1 MEREVQKEGISF
13 SLYTCSTESCQSK
26 CRVLEVL
33 EQSQLP
39 QLIRGKTC
47 QRVSSREGGCVL
59 LVLASSSS
67 KKTRQGA
74 EGVETTVVGGR
85 IRLAKAGLETGEQ
98 TEMRHNE

>member
-1 MEREVQKEGISF
+1 M
-13 SLYTCSTESCQSK
+13 YTCSTESCQSK

-59 LVLASSSS
+59 LGLAASSS
-67 KKTRQGA
+67 KKT
-74 EGVETTVVGGR
+74 
-85 IRLAKAGLETGEQ
+85 
-98 TEMRHNE
+98 